1 MLLQDVYCIGIQYPT
16 DEEKFNKQLIPYDP
30 IFVKSIAL
38 YFNHIQ
44 VICKAAAHVNLWF
57 FLQPNFLGQ
66 VYSSI
71 CTTPEVYLNTI

>member
-44 VICKAAAHVNLWF
+44 VICKAAAHVNL
-57 FLQPNFLGQ
+57 
-66 VYSSI
+66 
-71 CTTPEVYLNTI
+71 